1 METTKDIEN
10 LMRQAILFPDNPL
23 FAATRNVISRC
34 LLYWKT
40 HDHLNHDDK
49 SKIFSFLYLKTETFS
64 LSEKQK
70 SEELNVSESLWN
82 AIATTLLKLFCFTAN
97 AWPRANAFPYPN
109 PILSKIISSARSFFS
124 NKR

>member
-49 SKIFSFLYLKTETFS
+49 SKIS
-64 LSEKQK
+64 
-70 SEELNVSESLWN
+70 
-82 AIATTLLKLFCFTAN
+82 
-97 AWPRANAFPYPN
+97 P
-109 PILSKIISSARSFFS
+109 FFI
-124 NKR
+124 

>member
-70 SEELNVSESLWN
+70 SEELNVSEKSLERYRDDFVK
-82 AIATTLLKLFCFTAN
+82 TFLFYRKRMAEGKCV
-97 AWPRANAFPYPN
+97 
-109 PILSKIISSARSFFS
+109 PIPEPDSFSDHFFGS
-124 NKR
+124 LVFFK

>member
-70 SEELNVSESLWN
+70 SEELNVSEKSLERYRDDFVK
-82 AIATTLLKLFCFTAN
+82 TFLFYAN

>member
-70 SEELNVSESLWN
+70 SEELNVSEKSLERYRDDFVKTFLFYRKR
-82 AIATTLLKLFCFTAN
+82 IAEGKCV
-97 AWPRANAFPYPN
+97 
-109 PILSKIISSARSFFS
+109 PIPEPDSF
-124 NKR
+124 